1 MMLRS
6 LTIIVMLLLAGC
18 GSYRPLY
25 SSAPDGSGVAA
36 SLSSISVPEQRT
48 RTGQLLRNELLSGL
62 GNGGASLYNLNLAIT
77 ESTGGVAATP
87 GTVVTRKRFNLSVR
101 YELVDI
107 TKGGTITSGT
117 SFANVSYDT
126 VREPVADLQA
136 ADNARVRATTQV
148 GQDIRQRLAAF
159 IANHKS

>member
-1 MMLRS
+1 MMLRCLS
-6 LTIIVMLLLAGC
+6 IFVMLFLAGC

-36 SLSSISVPEQRT
+36 SLSSINVPEQRT

-62 GNGGASLYNLNLAIT
+62 GSGGVSLYDLKLAIT
-77 ESTGGVAATP
+77 ESTGGVSTTT
-87 GTVVTRKRFNLSVR
+87 GNVVSRKRYNLLVR
-101 YELVDI
+101 FDLVDV
-107 TKGGTITSGT
+107 TKGGTVTSGT

-126 VREPVADLQA
+126 EREPVADLQA
-136 ADNARVRATTQV
+136 ADNARMRATTQV

-159 IANHKS
+159 AASHKP